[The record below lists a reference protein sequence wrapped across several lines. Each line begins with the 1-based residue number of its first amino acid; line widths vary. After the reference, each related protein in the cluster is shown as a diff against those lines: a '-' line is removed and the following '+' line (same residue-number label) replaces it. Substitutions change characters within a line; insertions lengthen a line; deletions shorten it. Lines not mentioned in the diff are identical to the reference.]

1 MIRKAK
7 LPDIEDAADIWLEA
21 NIKAHDFIPADYWEA
36 QFKTVKELLAQA
48 ELYVYEGDG
57 QDSRE
62 QRKAGGRAGTRPDA
76 MVQIS
81 EKKRVIRGFI
91 GMNGDHIEGIFV
103 QAAERSKGIGKA
115 LIDHVKS
122 KKDRLTLNVYQK
134 NERAR
139 KFYERE
145 GFVIQGEG
153 TDPQTGETD
162 LFMVWDRGTAI
173 NTGYDDEQF
182 FDQYAQMPR
191 SRDGLAGAG
200 EWHQLKRLFPDVTG
214 KCVLDLGCGY
224 GWHCKYAALQ
234 GAQEVLGIDISGRM
248 LEEAAKRN
256 MDRKISYRLCSLE
269 EYEYPKERWDLVIS
283 NLALHYI
290 ADLDGVYK
298 KVYDTLKPGG
308 AFLFNIEHP
317 VFTSGV
323 RQEWVYD
330 DTGKP
335 SHWPVDDYFYPG
347 ERVTQFLGCQ
357 VRKQHHTLTQIL
369 GGLLDCGFVI
379 EAVKEAKPAEE
390 MMDIPG
396 MKDEM
401 RRPMMLLVRAGKR
414 EKTGA

>member
-62 QRKAGGRAGTRPDA
+62 QRKAGGRAGTQPDT

-122 KKDRLTLNVYQK
+122 IKDRLTLNVYQK

-173 NTGYDDEQF
+173 NTGDE
-182 FDQYAQMPR
+182 R
-191 SRDGLAGAG
+191 
-200 EWHQLKRLFPDVTG
+200 
-214 KCVLDLGCGY
+214 
-224 GWHCKYAALQ
+224 
-234 GAQEVLGIDISGRM
+234 
-248 LEEAAKRN
+248 
-256 MDRKISYRLCSLE
+256 
-269 EYEYPKERWDLVIS
+269 
-283 NLALHYI
+283 
-290 ADLDGVYK
+290 
-298 KVYDTLKPGG
+298 
-308 AFLFNIEHP
+308 
-317 VFTSGV
+317 
-323 RQEWVYD
+323 
-330 DTGKP
+330 
-335 SHWPVDDYFYPG
+335 
-347 ERVTQFLGCQ
+347 
-357 VRKQHHTLTQIL
+357 
-369 GGLLDCGFVI
+369 
-379 EAVKEAKPAEE
+379 
-390 MMDIPG
+390 
-396 MKDEM
+396 
-401 RRPMMLLVRAGKR
+401 
-414 EKTGA
+414 